1 MRYPLLA
8 TQLYGIPLLLHP
20 EKAAVIETVFRS
32 HVAGQPVTLEDF
44 HKPEPV
50 AAVFAASRFAHK
62 PYAVTDAGVAVLPI
76 TGSLVQRAS
85 GLNAASGMQSYQTLE
100 RQFEQAAADPDVKAI
115 LMEMDSPGGQAA
127 GVFELAKRIKEQCA
141 AAGKPLWA
149 HANEM
154 ALSAGYALAIV
165 ADKVL
170 LPQTGMLG
178 SIGVIAL
185 HVDQSKKNAKDGY
198 AYTAISAGGKKAL
211 GSPHAPLS
219 DEAKGEMQARVDV
232 LYQHFIDHVAA
243 MRGIPADQVR
253 AQEAGVFSGQ
263 AAIDAGLA
271 DSIMSF
277 NEALKALEAEA
288 NKPKASI
295 STAAAMRQPTRRLAM
310 SNPEQLA
317 EMFSADQV
325 AAQVAAAR
333 KEGAEQ
339 MQARIREISTS
350 DEAKGREALAQHLAF
365 STSMSA
371 DEAKALL
378 AVSAKEAPPSAASQV
393 NALADAMAKLA
404 NPSVGADA
412 PISETDPKAAV
423 AALWCRSNQKLHAVK

>member
-1 MRYPLLA
+1 MRFPLLA

-20 EKAAVIETVFRS
+20 DKAAVIEAVFRS
-32 HVAGQPVTLEDF
+32 HAAGEPVTLDDF

-50 AAVFAASRFAHK
+50 AAAYAAERFKHK

-76 TGSLVQRAS
+76 TGSLMQRA
-85 GLNAASGMQSYQTLE
+85 GGMQAMSGMQSYQSLE
-100 RQFEQAAADPDVKAI
+100 RQFEAAAADPDVKGA
-115 LMEMDSPGGQAA
+115 LMELDTPGGQAS
-127 GVFELAKRIKEQCA
+127 GVFELAKRAKQA
-141 AAGKPLWA
+141 FASAGKPLWA

-154 ALSAGYALAIV
+154 ALSAGYVLASI
-165 ADKVL
+165 ADRVT
-170 LPQTGMLG
+170 LPPTGMLG

-198 AYTAISAGGKKAL
+198 THTAISAGGKKTM
-211 GSPHAPLS
+211 GSPHMPLT
-219 DEAKGEMQARVDV
+219 DEAKGEMQARVDT

-243 MRGIPADQVR
+243 MRGIDAAAVR

-263 AAIDAGLA
+263 AAVDAGLA

-277 NEALKALEAEA
+277 NQALGALETEVS
-288 NKPKASI
+288 KPKAAI
-295 STAAAMRQPTRRLAM
+295 PNAGHRQTTRRLAM
-310 SNPEQLA
+310 SNPEHLA
-317 EMFSADQV
+317 EQFSAEQV

-333 KEGAEQ
+333 KEGAEH

-350 DEAKGREALAQHLAF
+350 DEAKGREQLAQHLAF
-365 STSMSA
+365 NTSMSS

-378 AVSAKEAPPSAASQV
+378 AVSAKEVAPSAASQV

-404 NPSVGADA
+404 NPSVGTDA
-412 PISETDPKAAV
+412 PLSESDPKAAV
-423 AALWCRSNQKLHAVK
+423 SALWGRSNQKLHAVK